1 LEATERN
8 PILSTRERVL
18 IVADKNDAP
27 ETVLVPPAGIHT
39 PGDTAIGRESPFM
52 EVPADAA
59 GNPDA
64 TRAAVE
70 RAQAGEYDKTLPA
83 GVVPQHPDGSAKT
96 PESADQAVKDEKAQA
111 DYVSGKTDKAPAP
124 KER

>member
-1 LEATERN
+1 MA
-8 PILSTRERVL
+8 SKD
-18 IVADKNDAP
+18 DKT

-39 PGDTAIGRESPFM
+39 PGRTAIGDESPFM

-70 RAQAGEYDKTLPA
+70 RAQAGNFDTTLPA

-96 PESADQAVKDEKAQA
+96 PEAADQAVKDDKAQA
-111 DYVSGKTDKAPAP
+111 DYVAGKTDKAPAP